1 MSLPLNA
8 GSRLEGPEAWERG
21 KNSVRVSGVCARKG
35 GEGDV
40 TRLPA
45 KGTTKMGVCKQ
56 MNRAT
61 TM

>member
-1 MSLPLNA
+1 
-8 GSRLEGPEAWERG
+8 
-21 KNSVRVSGVCARKG
+21 VRVSGVCARKG